1 MKNRLCIASPNL
13 AAYSETF
20 IRDQINYL
28 QPDFLIYHGNYPVK
42 SKAGDWKLSF
52 PFNVTLIRGIVRRIF
67 PRLFHIS
74 YTNSLAAY
82 LVKHKV
88 GILLAN
94 YGPVGV
100 SVVDACQKAGVRLI
114 VHFHGFDAYAFGT
127 IAKYQHAYKNMFS
140 VAERI
145 VAVSTEMREELIKL
159 GAAPGKV
166 VFIPYGIN
174 QEKFTSTD
182 PAANGPL
189 LVNIGRFT
197 PKKAPD
203 LLIKAFR
210 IVKDAVPDARLVM
223 VGEGEL
229 FEEAKTLAASL
240 HLSDDITFT
249 GVQTSEQIVTLLHQA
264 RIYVQHSLRPA
275 SGDSE
280 GTPVS
285 ILEACACGLP
295 VVSTRHAGIKDAV
308 INGQT
313 GWLVAEGDYKGMAEK
328 IIELLKDPA
337 TCRRMGEASRK
348 WMAEAYD
355 FKSQMKKLEE
365 FIKV

>member
-1 MKNRLCIASPNL
+1 M
-13 AAYSETF
+13 
-20 IRDQINYL
+20 
-28 QPDFLIYHGNYPVK
+28 
-42 SKAGDWKLSF
+42 
-52 PFNVTLIRGIVRRIF
+52 
-67 PRLFHIS
+67 
-74 YTNSLAAY
+74 
-82 LVKHKV
+82 LV
-88 GILLAN
+88 N

-100 SVVDACQKAGVRLI
+100 SVMDACRKAGARLI
-114 VHFHGFDAYAFGT
+114 VHFHGFDVYAYDT
-127 IAKYQHAYKNMFS
+127 IARYKDAYKEMFRS
-140 VAERI
+140 AKM
-145 VAVSTEMREELIKL
+145 VAVSVEMREELIKM
-159 GAAPGKV
+159 GAAPDKV
-166 VFIPYGIN
+166 AFISCGVNI
-174 QEKFTSTD
+174 EKFTSTD

-229 FEEAKTLAASL
+229 FEEAKALSASL
-240 HLSDDITFT
+240 HLSDDITFA
-249 GVQTSEQIVTLLHQA
+249 GVQTSEQIIELLHRA

-285 ILEACACGLP
+285 VLEACACGLP
-295 VVSTRHAGIKDAV
+295 VVSTRHAGIRDAV
-308 INGQT
+308 IDGKT

-328 IIELLKDPA
+328 IIGLLKDPA
-337 TCRRMGEASRK
+337 ACRQMGEASRQ

-355 FKSQMKKLEE
+355 FKGQMKKLEE
-365 FIKV
+365 FMKE